1 MVIGCL
7 GVDHRVER
15 FFILSHFRGWF
26 FSDLRFTIWLFPHNV
41 GIRKAQR
48 AYMEMLPVGSEVL
61 VKVFL
66 AHSLLPGFLS
76 NRGPILGGNGG
87 QGPAEM
93 PGKFLGPDEIL
104 RGLLRFN

>member
-1 MVIGCL
+1 VWSGFSYLAIF
-7 GVDHRVER
+7 VDG
-15 FFILSHFRGWF
+15 FFLIY
-26 FSDLRFTIWLFPHNV
+26 DLRFGCFPITWASARPKEHTW
-41 GIRKAQR
+41 RCS
-48 AYMEMLPVGSEVL
+48 PVGSEVL

-76 NRGPILGGNGG
+76 NLGPILGGNGG